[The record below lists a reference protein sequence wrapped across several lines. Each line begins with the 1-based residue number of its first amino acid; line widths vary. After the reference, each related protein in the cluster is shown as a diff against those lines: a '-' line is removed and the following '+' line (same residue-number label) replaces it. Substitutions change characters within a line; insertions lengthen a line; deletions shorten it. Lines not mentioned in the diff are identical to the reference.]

1 VDGRLVPLT
10 GDGLI
15 YARSMVMLDSVRR
28 KTPVPALTRW
38 LLGLGIAATL
48 CESTSLQELRA
59 ENPAG
64 ERLAGKTG
72 GPAEG
77 EDMPRASADYSAPA
91 PGAAAARLPRCR
103 SYGTGWESCC
113 VSDLREDWSS

>member
-28 KTPVPALTRW
+28 KTLVPALTRW

-48 CESTSLQELRA
+48 CESTSLQELRGLRI
-59 ENPAG
+59 P
-64 ERLAGKTG
+64 L
-72 GPAEG
+72 
-77 EDMPRASADYSAPA
+77 
-91 PGAAAARLPRCR
+91 
-103 SYGTGWESCC
+103 
-113 VSDLREDWSS
+113 VSDLRGRRAGLPNGRICLVPVRIIPRQLRVQRLRDYLAAGATGRAGSPAA